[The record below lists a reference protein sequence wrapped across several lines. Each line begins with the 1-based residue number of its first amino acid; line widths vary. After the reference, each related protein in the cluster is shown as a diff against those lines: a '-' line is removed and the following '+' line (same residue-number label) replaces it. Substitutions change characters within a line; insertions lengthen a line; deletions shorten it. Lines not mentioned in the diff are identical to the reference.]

1 MLTLALFASLFFAPA
16 TGEAS
21 SGSDASGLGVAE
33 ESRDAV
39 SDSSHVEP
47 GKLRAYLTRARAP
60 SPRFLDHGVLQLG
73 TAGGL
78 PHLYRIELGLGL
90 FDHLSGGVSLHWLPG
105 QAHPQVLPHGA
116 VAVLRRS
123 AFEFGASYRQVL
135 HAPQEASELGFV
147 PRTHYL
153 TMTAVFSQGPIAAGV
168 DAGVVHFKDEPVD
181 PSLPDGE
188 FRRRTLPGGGV
199 FARVGTRRWGVSV
212 AGQMPVWTI
221 ELMLDLRFGLFEM
234 RERGGWTPKPR

>member
-1 MLTLALFASLFFAPA
+1 MLTPALIASLFFAPA

-21 SGSDASGLGVAE
+21 SAGDTTRESADATASVDE
-33 ESRDAV
+33 T
-39 SDSSHVEP
+39 DSSHVEP
-47 GKLRAYLTRARAP
+47 GKLRAYLTRPRAP

-78 PHLYRIELGLGL
+78 PHLYRVELGLGL
-90 FDHLSGGVSLHWLPG
+90 FDHLSGGVSLHWLPD
-105 QAHPQVLPHGA
+105 QPHPQVLPHGA
-116 VAVLRRS
+116 IALWRRP

-135 HAPQEASELGFV
+135 HTPEEAVEAGFV

-153 TMTAVFSQGPIAAGV
+153 TMTAVVAQGPLSAGV
-168 DAGVVHFKDEPVD
+168 DAGVVHFKDASLD
-181 PSLPDGE
+181 PMADDGA

-234 RERGGWTPKPR
+234 RERGGWKPQPR